1 MTEIKLPSPKV
12 ITVVKAQTVTT
23 DTILINQV
31 TDNGTSVE
39 CIYTP
44 LSPDIGLNPPHQ
56 TIILWEKEAYEA
68 IGQWTDTDVKNRL
81 LELL

>member
-1 MTEIKLPSPKV
+1 MEIKLPYPKV

-44 LSPDIGLNPPHQ
+44 LLPERGPTPPHQ
-56 TIILWEKEAYEA
+56 TVILWDETAYET